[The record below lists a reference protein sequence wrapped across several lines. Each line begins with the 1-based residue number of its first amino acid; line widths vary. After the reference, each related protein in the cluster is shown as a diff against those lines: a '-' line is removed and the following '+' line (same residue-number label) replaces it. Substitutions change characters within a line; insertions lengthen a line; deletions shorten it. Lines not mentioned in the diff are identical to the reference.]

1 MLVSQDDKWV
11 GIESTILSNN
21 RMVVASLS
29 AALFHIWLMLLPA
42 NFNSYL
48 RLPPE
53 RENLYVNIESVVE
66 KIETKAEDTEMAEK
80 EAQQEV
86 IQNPIPTP
94 IPTPIQ
100 NNTQKPKLEQ
110 TPQEPQ
116 VQNEVEQEV
125 VVDVTPTITAA
136 SIRKFIEAETARA
149 SNTNDAALSGFS
161 DTFVAPAPQ
170 KHKNTKHPS
179 GPLDGGA
186 YKVVKN
192 GVECVQLRMAPQT
205 FDQLTGK
212 YGVISGS
219 GRCKK
224 LNKPIELLD
233 KDGKIKNSDLWEE
246 TE

>member
-11 GIESTILSNN
+11 GIESTILSDN
-21 RMVVASLS
+21 RMVWAYLS
-29 AALFHIWLMLLPA
+29 AAFFHIGLMFLPA
-42 NFNSYL
+42 NFDTYVE
-48 RLPPE
+48 LPRE
-53 RENLYVNIESVVE
+53 RDNLYVNIESAVE
-66 KIETKAEDTEMAEK
+66 KIETKVDDIESTEK
-80 EAQQEV
+80 EAPEEVIQQPIQQP
-86 IQNPIPTP
+86 IQNPI
-94 IPTPIQ
+94 
-100 NNTQKPKLEQ
+100 QKSKLEETPEEIQ
-110 TPQEPQ
+110 TQS
-116 VQNEVEQEV
+116 EVEQELL
-125 VVDVTPTITAA
+125 VDVTPTITAA

-161 DTFVAPAPQ
+161 DTFVAPAPRTY
-170 KHKNTKHPS
+170 KNTKHPS

-233 KDGKIKNSDLWEE
+233 KDGKIKNSDLLEE

>member
-11 GIESTILSNN
+11 GIESTILNNN
-21 RMVVASLS
+21 RMAVACLS
-29 AALFHIWLMLLPA
+29 AALFHIWLISLPA
-42 NFNSYL
+42 NFNTYAE
-48 RLPPE
+48 RPFE
-53 RENLYVNIESVVE
+53 RENLYVNIESAVE
-66 KIETKAEDTEMAEK
+66 KIETKVDDSESTEK
-80 EAQQEV
+80 EAQEEV
-86 IQNPIPTP
+86 IQQPTQKSIQNPIQKSKLDEAPEE
-94 IPTPIQ
+94 IQ
-100 NNTQKPKLEQ
+100 TQSEVK
-110 TPQEPQ
+110 QELT
-116 VQNEVEQEV
+116 
-125 VVDVTPTITAA
+125 VDVTPTITAA